1 MLSIDTIFTKPRN
14 LFGLFTTTRT
24 MKTQHLPS
32 ICIFIQVGIYMS
44 FAINVR
50 KVKENYSLSGH
61 GYENSNVSF
70 VLPRGVTLNFYV
82 NYGEI
87 LPVYKGHS
95 ISEFDSSP

>member
-1 MLSIDTIFTKPRN
+1 
-14 LFGLFTTTRT
+14 

-87 LPVYKGHS
+87 LPVYKGYS
-95 ISEFDSSP
+95 FSEFDLSP